1 MLNDYINNLQSS
13 IQWAQYQDDIDVLC
27 LARDHMD
34 QLTTFITTLPEAEQQ
49 QVNEHIDQVLP
60 MEWPLW
66 MEACRYQD
74 GDQMLGSKAG
84 QHTMH

>member
-1 MLNDYINNLQSS
+1 MLGNYIDNLQSS
-13 IQWAQYQDDIDVLC
+13 IQWALCQDDIDVLC

-34 QLTTFITTLPEAEQQ
+34 QLLNFVTSLPEAEQQ
-49 QVNEHIDQVLP
+49 QAYCHIDSVLP

-74 GDQMLGSKAG
+74 GAATPDQPIVL
-84 QHTMH
+84 H